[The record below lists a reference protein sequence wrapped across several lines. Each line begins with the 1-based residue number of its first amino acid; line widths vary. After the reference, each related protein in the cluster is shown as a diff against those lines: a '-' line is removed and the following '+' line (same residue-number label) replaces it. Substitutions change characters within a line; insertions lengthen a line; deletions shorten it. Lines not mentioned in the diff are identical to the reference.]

1 MDEDGIIKIG
11 GHMNKAMVPN
21 MAKHQVV
28 SPAKHNMV
36 NLWIKCYHNKKTHN
50 RTKHI
55 LSEMREIY
63 WILTTRLTVK
73 KVSKQCF
80 YYKTKKVK
88 VVTPYMSD
96 LPAYHLK
103 IHHLQTMALISL
115 AQYSLRNNIQD

>member
-1 MDEDGIIKIG
+1 
-11 GHMNKAMVPN
+11 

-36 NLWIKCYHNKKTHN
+36 NLLIKCYHNTTHN
-50 RTKHI
+50 RTKYI
-55 LSEMREIY
+55 LSEIGEIY
-63 WILTTRLTVK
+63 WILTTRLTVQ
-73 KVSKQCF
+73 KVSKQC
-80 YYKTKKVK
+80 YKTKKVK